1 VRGGKIHN
9 ITLDSEFGVYRKT
22 DITFSTQIGVL
33 HVAELQSFSFI
44 AKLPLN
50 APSLDVADSLI
61 AVQTKF
67 GEQGQLRIHI
77 PPQDSFRKIYDDL
90 LANSELKHHFS
101 GISLV
106 DESKDAQVEVRLSAK
121 GEVKFTMH
129 IEVTTPD
136 KMTISKVVDGVEAD
150 PHYLAWIFSKVAHFY
165 RELKY
170 INNDPRIS
178 RSIEVELYQLTEEY
192 KLNQD
197 TGYEEDVLEKTGS
210 NKCID
215 GVINLVVP
223 DAEAEKIPY
232 GLRLVNKSTLGLHA
246 NVFHF
251 SSHDLSI
258 SACLSCSRY
267 YLVLISAR
275 RIL

>member
-1 VRGGKIHN
+1 MKNNGLGQYVVRGGKIHN

-44 AKLPLN
+44 AKPPPN

-67 GEQGQLRIHI
+67 GKQGHLRIHI
-77 PPQDSFRKIYDDL
+77 PPQDGFRKIYDDL

-101 GISLV
+101 GILLV
-106 DESKDAQVEVRLSAK
+106 DESKDAQVEVRVSAK
-121 GEVKFTMH
+121 DEVRFTMH
-129 IEVTTPD
+129 IEVTTPNQ
-136 KMTISKVVDGVEAD
+136 MTMTQVVDGVEAD
-150 PHYLAWIFSKVAHFY
+150 PHHLACIFSKIAHFY

-178 RSIEVELYQLTEEY
+178 RSVDVELYQLAEEY
-192 KLNQD
+192 KLNED
-197 TGYEEDVLEKTGS
+197 TGFEEDVLEKIGPNLCT
-210 NKCID
+210 N
-215 GVINLVVP
+215 GVIDLVVP
-223 DAEAEKIPY
+223 DAEAEGIPY
-232 GLRLVNKSTLGLHA
+232 GLRLVNKSSFGLHV

-258 SACLSCSRY
+258 GECSSGSRY
-267 YLVLISAR
+267 
-275 RIL
+275 